1 MLPGAKKRLKICK
14 ALATFGI
21 GEKNRLLEVS

>member
-1 MLPGAKKRLKICK
+1 MM

-21 GEKNRLLEVS
+21 GALPPASVLGI